1 MITRPLDLAS
11 KLRPAPR
18 NMDFLF
24 YVNAGVI
31 VLFFALFGSRF
42 VLTPGF
48 GVDFR
53 LPTVAGA
60 NANAKHATHVIDV
73 DSSGHILTS
82 DGNRTMED
90 LEKWLIT
97 EGKSTNEPVLLVRG
111 DAAVP
116 SGTLAAISSAAQK
129 AGFVMPVLWAAADPT
144 DFKAQKGR

>member
-1 MITRPLDLAS
+1 MITRPLELAS
-11 KLRPAPR
+11 KLRPPPR
-18 NMDFLF
+18 SMDALF
-24 YVNAGVI
+24 YVNAGLI

-60 NANAKHATHVIDV
+60 NESARSATHVISV
-73 DSSGHILTS
+73 DSSGQILTN

-90 LEKWLIT
+90 LENWLIA
-97 EGKSTNEPVLLVRG
+97 EGKGTKDPVLLVRG
-111 DAAVP
+111 DMLVP

-129 AGFVMPVLWAAADPT
+129 AGFVMPVHWAAGDPT
-144 DFKAQKGR
+144 DLKGQKGR